1 MENSI
6 LGERGG
12 QWGSF
17 SIPIFYIFFAP
28 NGLKIIF
35 RHWNFISFIRSR
47 LEFGSVVWHSSL
59 TKTNEND
66 LERVQ
71 KSALK
76 LILKD
81 EYRDY
86 KNALKVL
93 AVESLFERREKLC
106 LKFAKK
112 CLKNENF
119 RKLFPLRKTS
129 HVMERRKTEKYLI
142 SNMNTEIYKKSVIP
156 SMLSRAYNGACIYGK
171 RPFTAFSWI
180 FEPFLA
186 CIWLPKAV
194 FLKNNSK

>member
-1 MENSI
+1 MGVRPKSVENSTF
-6 LGERGG
+6 L
-12 QWGSF
+12 
-17 SIPIFYIFFAP
+17 
-28 NGLKIIF
+28 LKPPLKTREAIY
-35 RHWNFISFIRSR
+35 S
-47 LEFGSVVWHSSL
+47 LVVWHSSL

-66 LERVQ
+66 LERVE

-76 LILKD
+76 LILKE

-106 LKFAKK
+106 LKIAKK

-142 SNMNTEIYKKSVIP
+142 SNMNTEIYKKSAIP
-156 SMLSRAYNGACIYGK
+156 SMLRLLQDG
-171 RPFTAFSWI
+171 T
-180 FEPFLA
+180 
-186 CIWLPKAV
+186 
-194 FLKNNSK
+194 FLKVKLYSKE